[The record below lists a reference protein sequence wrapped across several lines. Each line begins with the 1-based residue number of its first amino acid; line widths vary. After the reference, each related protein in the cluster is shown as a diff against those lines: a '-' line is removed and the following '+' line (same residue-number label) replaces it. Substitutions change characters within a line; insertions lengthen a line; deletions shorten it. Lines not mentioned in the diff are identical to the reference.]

1 LARGLPS
8 WAFWSDLGGFAREL
22 AGLNIYC
29 LLLSFPGFAVR
40 KKIQKCLYLGHVA
53 EFEREKS
60 FTGQV
65 KTEEHAGGMP
75 RHARH
80 EWSVGV

>member
-40 KKIQKCLYLGHVA
+40 KKYKNVYISAMSPSLKGKKALQA
-53 EFEREKS
+53 RSKS
-60 FTGQV
+60 KKMRVECRDTPG
-65 KTEEHAGGMP
+65 TNGA
-75 RHARH
+75 
-80 EWSVGV
+80 